1 MILCEGVCSVSISAT
16 SEQKGENL
24 WDSVENVQY
33 FKMTSVKCGRKI
45 AGDLRQ
51 HERRWLLAMQQIVGL
66 GEIF

>member
-51 HERRWLLAMQQIVGL
+51 HERR
-66 GEIF
+66 